1 MQILITCEHTGQLIQ
16 VNDFYDV
23 GGLQEEDFKQI
34 CLESYKD
41 AVNQGRTLSIDYM
54 DNPTIV
60 GCIGIDFDL
69 MKNWICKRSGKA
81 IACNIS
87 DCSWYT
93 DKLKHDTMIDKKQI
107 TEKMWAD
114 RAFIIAAVSCDLIDF
129 IRENHEDS

>member
-1 MQILITCEHTGQLIQ
+1 MKATNIFTKTGNAYWHFHAIGVGIILTYHLSAMQILITCEHTGQLIQ

-69 MKNWICKRSGKA
+69 MKN
-81 IACNIS
+81 
-87 DCSWYT
+87 
-93 DKLKHDTMIDKKQI
+93 
-107 TEKMWAD
+107 
-114 RAFIIAAVSCDLIDF
+114 
-129 IRENHEDS
+129 